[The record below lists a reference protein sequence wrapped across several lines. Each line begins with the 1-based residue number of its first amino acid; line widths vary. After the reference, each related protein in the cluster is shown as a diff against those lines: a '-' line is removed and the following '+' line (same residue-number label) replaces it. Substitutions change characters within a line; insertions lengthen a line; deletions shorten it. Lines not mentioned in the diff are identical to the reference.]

1 MLFPALMKQ
10 IAALVLGGA
19 TLLTLTGPA
28 AADRRD
34 GDGDGVPAVTAS
46 APAARYSFGVRAG
59 GYGFRNTEHAEM
71 GEWDDCRMDGA
82 GVFAQRTLTPYLFA
96 EAAFDLYTAK
106 DATANEAMPA
116 GMDRISGITTVAA
129 GARVPWRWIQP
140 YVQLG
145 VGLEVTRVEMPEHGL
160 EDRGVYP
167 MGFLGIG
174 AELFAT
180 EHLSLGANVRT
191 NVMKHFDHG
200 GDGHTHAAGEPA
212 HPEMSGEFD
221 AAAQGQLFL
230 KYQI

>member
-1 MLFPALMKQ
+1 MKQ
-10 IAALVLGGA
+10 IAALLLGGA
-19 TLLTLTGPA
+19 TLITLTAPA
-28 AADRRD
+28 AAQPA
-34 GDGDGVPAVTAS
+34 DGDGVPVVTAD
-46 APAARYSFGVRAG
+46 APAARYSFGIRAG
-59 GYGFRNTEHAEM
+59 GYGFRNTQHEEL

-82 GVFAQRTLTPYLFA
+82 GVFAQRTFTPYLFA

-116 GMDRISGITTVAA
+116 AMDRISGITTVAA
-129 GARVPWRWIQP
+129 GARVPWRWVQP

-180 EHLSLGANVRT
+180 DHLSLGANVRT

-200 GDGHTHAAGEPA
+200 GDGHTHDAGEPA
-212 HPEMSGEFD
+212 HPEMSGELD